1 MPPRRR
7 PDLIDAHASQNNAD
21 SAELKSRQQW
31 VPGFLDYLRAECGM
45 AGNTIKAYQAD
56 VIMFWSWMETRPEQT
71 IWSVTL
77 QTLSEYMA
85 WLHDQRYAATTI
97 ARRLVSLKM
106 FFRYL
111 VIEGVLQESTAEL
124 INSPKLWQNLPYVL
138 SPDKVDQLLM
148 APVSQ
153 DRYML
158 RDRAILAMFYATG
171 CRASEIA
178 GMKLS
183 QVYLEEGYC
192 KVRGKGNKERMV
204 SLNPVVHAA
213 LEAYL
218 KHERAEM
225 TKHRTCEELFVNRS
239 GRTLTRITLWKI
251 VKRYA
256 ARIGCRKDVSPHTLR
271 HSFATHLLAG
281 GAEIRA
287 LQEMMGHA
295 SIRTTQL
302 YTHVEHSRLKA
313 VHKKCHPR
321 G

>member
-7 PDLIDAHASQNNAD
+7 PGDLKPVKAAVETVSPQN
-21 SAELKSRQQW
+21 SHQW
-31 VPGFLDYLRAECGM
+31 VPGFIDYLRAECGM
-45 AGNTIKAYQAD
+45 SDNTIKAYHAD
-56 VIMFWSWMETRPEQT
+56 ILMFWGWFETRREKT

-77 QTLSEYMA
+77 QTLSDYLQ
-85 WLHDQRYAATTI
+85 WLHDHGYATTTV

-111 VIEGVLQESTAEL
+111 VIEGIIQESIAEL
-124 INSPKLWQNLPYVL
+124 VNSPKLWQNLPYVL

-148 APVSQ
+148 APSPQ
-153 DRYML
+153 DRYPL

-178 GMKLS
+178 NLLS
-183 QVYLEEGYC
+183 QQVYLEDGYC
-192 KVRGKGNKERMV
+192 KVRGKGDKERIV
-204 SLNPVVHAA
+204 SLNPVARAA

-218 KHERAEM
+218 THERGILIGKRA
-225 TKHRTCEELFVNRS
+225 CETLFVNRA
-239 GRTLTRITLWKI
+239 GRSLTRITLWKI

-256 ARIGCRKDVSPHTLR
+256 SRIGCRSEVSPHTLR

-295 SIRTTQL
+295 SIRTTQI